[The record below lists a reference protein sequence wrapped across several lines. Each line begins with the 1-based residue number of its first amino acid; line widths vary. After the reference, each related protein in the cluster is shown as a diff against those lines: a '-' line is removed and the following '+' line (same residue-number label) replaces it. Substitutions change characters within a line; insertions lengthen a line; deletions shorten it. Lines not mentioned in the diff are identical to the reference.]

1 MNQSG
6 DPSADR
12 AVTQLLA
19 DLRAGRAGAGDEV
32 LPLVYDELRA
42 IAARHMR
49 RERPGHTLQATALVH
64 DAFLKLVDQTRVEWR
79 DRAHFFAIAS
89 QAMRRILVD
98 HARARAAAKRGAGAA
113 RLSADETVLL
123 GEQSALSPEELL
135 SLDSALDELAA
146 LDPGHAR
153 IVELRYF
160 GGMTIEETA
169 EALGTSPATLKREWS
184 LARAWLRRRLSGT
197 DGH

>member
-12 AVTQLLA
+12 AVTRLLA
-19 DLRAGRAGAGDEV
+19 ELRAGRADVAEQV

-64 DAFLKLVDQTRVEWR
+64 DAFLKLVDQTRVEWQ

-98 HARARAAAKRGAGAA
+98 HARSRAAVKRGAGATPQ
-113 RLSADETVLL
+113 SMDETVLL

-135 SLDSALDELAA
+135 SLDTALDELAA

-160 GGMTIEETA
+160 GGMTIEEA
-169 EALGTSPATLKREWS
+169 AAALDMSPATLKREWS
-184 LARAWLRRRLSGT
+184 LARAWLRRRLSGPH
-197 DGH
+197 GH

>member
-1 MNQSG
+1 MTRRQG
-6 DPSADR
+6 
-12 AVTQLLA
+12 AVTRLLG
-19 DLRAGRAGAGDEV
+19 DLRAGRAGAVDEV

-49 RERPGHTLQATALVH
+49 RERPGHTLQPTALVH
-64 DAFLKLVDQTRVEWR
+64 DAFLKLVDQTRVEWQ

-113 RLSADETVLL
+113 RVSTDDTVVLAD
-123 GEQSALSPEELL
+123 QPPLSPEDLL
-135 SLDSALDELAA
+135 ALDAALSELAA
-146 LDPGHAR
+146 FDAGQAR

-160 GGMTIEETA
+160 GGLTIEEAA
-169 EALGTSPATLKREWS
+169 EAMNISPATLKREWS
-184 LARAWLRRRLSGT
+184 MARAWLHRRLTGAPG
-197 DGH
+197 DGG